1 MEQLIPI
8 INKLQDVVAVV
19 ETNPLDLPQIVV
31 VGAQSAGKSSV
42 LESIVGRDFLPRGS
56 GIVTRRPLVL
66 QLIHKKYSGSGPK
79 EWGEFLHLPQKRF
92 TDFNE
97 IRREIDED
105 TDRVAGKNKGV
116 VKQPIN
122 LKIYSP
128 TVVNLTLVDLP
139 GLTKVPV
146 GEQPKDIS
154 IRIQEMVLEYI
165 SKPSSLILA
174 VTPANTDIANS
185 DALKIA
191 QQVDPDGQRTIGVL
205 TKLDI
210 MDRGT
215 DCLEALQGRTYPLR
229 HGFIATVNRSQ
240 QDIVQ
245 NLSVEESRKQEQKYF
260 AEHPVYKQ
268 VASHCGV
275 NYLSNALNKL
285 LMGHIRDCL
294 PELRSKVN
302 TSLTTLR
309 SEILALGDEKISTN
323 KGALLLNLINS
334 FVHVYICTI
343 DGRLSTKSS
352 TEELYG
358 GARINYIFNDI
369 YSNYIDQIHAL
380 GGLTEDEIQ
389 IVMTNATGPK
399 ASLFIPEESFEQL
412 AKCQIKILEDPSLR
426 CADLVYDELQRII
439 NCIEIPELKRFSNL
453 RDKITE
459 VANDLLRNCKKP
471 AQDMI
476 KSLIAV
482 ELSHINTNHPDFMR
496 GGEAIAEILKQRAE
510 RQQAPPDPNLMPP
523 DASPELKQQL
533 ENQRRLHEQR
543 QREEQIKRERE
554 ELRRQAQEREERE
567 RRERESNKKGFFGG
581 FFSFWS

>member
-1 MEQLIPI
+1 
-8 INKLQDVVAVV
+8 
-19 ETNPLDLPQIVV
+19 
-31 VGAQSAGKSSV
+31 
-42 LESIVGRDFLPRGS
+42 
-56 GIVTRRPLVL
+56 
-66 QLIHKKYSGSGPK
+66 
-79 EWGEFLHLPQKRF
+79 
-92 TDFNE
+92 
-97 IRREIDED
+97 
-105 TDRVAGKNKGV
+105 
-116 VKQPIN
+116 
-122 LKIYSP
+122 
-128 TVVNLTLVDLP
+128 
-139 GLTKVPV
+139 
-146 GEQPKDIS
+146 
-154 IRIQEMVLEYI
+154 MVLEYI
-165 SKPSSLILA
+165 SKPSSLILG
-174 VTPANTDIANS
+174 VTPANSDIANS

-205 TKLDI
+205 TKLDL

-215 DCLEALQGRTYPLR
+215 DCLEVLQGRVYPLR

-245 NLSVEESRKQEQKYF
+245 NLSVEEARKQEQKFF
-260 AEHPVYKQ
+260 AEHPIYKQ

-343 DGRLSTKSS
+343 DGRLATKSS

-412 AKCQIKILEDPSLR
+412 SKCQIKILEDPSLR

-510 RQQAPPDPNLMPP
+510 RQQAPPDPNQMP

-533 ENQRRLHEQR
+533 EQQRRLHEQK
-543 QREEQIKRERE
+543 QREEQIRRERE

-567 RRERESNKKGFFGG
+567 RREREHSNKKGFFGG
-581 FFSFWS
+581 LFHHNHNAAAGPKKEGTEEITLRIPPTVVPKKSTNRNDETAFQTELIELLLSSYFKIVRKNIKDRVPKTIMFFMVNASKEKIQNELVKSLYKEDLFSTLLEESDDIAQRREQLRETIEVLSAAQRILNEIINYKFT